1 MSFTLM
7 KYEWKQHFFHE
18 RYLLKKYSK
27 LNIHGNL
34 CFLYFMQCRTDTVA
48 ATYKFI
54 YSLLPPLIADK
65 YISWSLLLLSTISMK
80 IQKFMPMIH
89 NSSAITDDQAKAHG
103 QLFVNKSSNVRTNSS
118 PTKTSQ
124 FFLIIRQCHLA
135 RPGETQYKWHL
146 VTDLPFWIQI
156 FNPLK

>member
-1 MSFTLM
+1 
-7 KYEWKQHFFHE
+7 
-18 RYLLKKYSK
+18 
-27 LNIHGNL
+27 
-34 CFLYFMQCRTDTVA
+34 
-48 ATYKFI
+48 
-54 YSLLPPLIADK
+54 
-65 YISWSLLLLSTISMK
+65 MK

-135 RPGETQYKWHL
+135 RPGETQYK
-146 VTDLPFWIQI
+146 
-156 FNPLK
+156 